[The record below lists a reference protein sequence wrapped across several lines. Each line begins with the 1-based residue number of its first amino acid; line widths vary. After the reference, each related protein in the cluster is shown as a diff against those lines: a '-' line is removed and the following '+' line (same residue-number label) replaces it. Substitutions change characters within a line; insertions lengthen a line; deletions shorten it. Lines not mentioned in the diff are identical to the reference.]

1 MFSNFIPPNTPLKF
15 ENYLAKTVEGDIYLI
30 NNCIIQVGVPRSIA
44 NNLTYPEL
52 VTPFNIDR
60 MQELVARGNTRYP
73 GAKYIIR
80 DDGNRIDL
88 RHHPSS
94 KDIHLQIGYKV
105 SLIFS

>member
-1 MFSNFIPPNTPLKF
+1 MLLYKMYLFKNHILK
-15 ENYLAKTVEGDIYLI
+15 NICL
-30 NNCIIQVGVPRSIA
+30 IQVGVPRSIA

-52 VTPFNIDR
+52 VTPFNIEK

-105 SLIFS
+105 FYVFINKIFHKEDI